1 MRKIGKIL
9 LWVLGIILILGV
21 IGAMLG
27 EDTENQQAEPASSIQ
42 TEEVETE
49 TDSESATEQEVE
61 ATEEDREEGNN
72 EVYGIGDYVEVG
84 KLAYTVH
91 SVETTNILES
101 DNQFIDPAT
110 TDGQFVIVEIEAFNN
125 DSETRMVDSSMFKL
139 IDDQGREFNTST
151 DTDVMMVLDE
161 SLNLFLQDINPG
173 ISKTGKLVFE
183 LPNDVTSYELQV
195 SSGFGFA
202 GGEYATIKLN

>member
-183 LPNDVTSYELQV
+183 LPNDVSSYELQV

>member
-49 TDSESATEQEVE
+49 TDSESATEQEDE
-61 ATEEDREEGNN
+61 ATEEDGEVGNN

-183 LPNDVTSYELQV
+183 LPNDVSSYELQV

>member
-49 TDSESATEQEVE
+49 TDSESATEQEEE
-61 ATEEDREEGNN
+61 ATEEDGEVGNN

>member
-61 ATEEDREEGNN
+61 ATEEDGEEGNN

-183 LPNDVTSYELQV
+183 LPNDVSSYELQV

>member
-49 TDSESATEQEVE
+49 TDSESATEQEEE
-61 ATEEDREEGNN
+61 ATEEDGEVGNN

-183 LPNDVTSYELQV
+183 LPNDVSSYELQV

>member
-21 IGAMLG
+21 IGSMLG

-49 TDSESATEQEVE
+49 TDSESATEQEEE

>member
-61 ATEEDREEGNN
+61 ATEEDGEERNN

-183 LPNDVTSYELQV
+183 LPNDVSSYELQV

>member
-61 ATEEDREEGNN
+61 ATEEDGEVGNN

-183 LPNDVTSYELQV
+183 LPNDVSSYELQV

>member
-9 LWVLGIILILGV
+9 LWVLGIIMILGV

-61 ATEEDREEGNN
+61 ATEEDGEEGNN

-183 LPNDVTSYELQV
+183 LPNDVSSYELQV

>member
-61 ATEEDREEGNN
+61 ATEEDGEEGNN

-110 TDGQFVIVEIEAFNN
+110 TDGQCVIVEIEAFNN

-183 LPNDVTSYELQV
+183 LPNDVSSYELQV

-202 GGEYATIKLN
+202 GGEYATIELN